1 MTDTQ
6 PPDNKSQAKSGR
18 RPLVLA
24 LQLAGFLVGLALLA
38 WCGKIAFSGEN
49 REAIS
54 NLGKAAPIDII
65 TLVLLSCVGVLLDG
79 LTIWLVLRPVRKIQL
94 SGMLATNAL
103 ATFLSLLPFKLSVM
117 TRVAIHRKRDG
128 VPLAIIGPWF
138 AAVGAVMLA
147 SLAPVLLLAAW
158 KQEIDL
164 LWITLLVIS
173 LLFVTVALTVAARTL
188 GCKRGL
194 RLIQAFAEKQPIRF
208 IERITKSETFVL
220 LDEGLAMLADFKNT
234 LAAVGL
240 RVLYIASMAARLFV
254 AARIVG
260 NPLPADQSL
269 FGSVAYFVIGVVSPV
284 GALGAREGGT
294 AKILEWFG
302 EIDFEQLAVIML
314 VVTGSEILANTALAA
329 IGIAWLRPDRLIR
342 GAGKSDL
349 PSADAHRTGQS
360 EPDRR

>member
-1 MTDTQ
+1 MTNNDAPNIQTLQ
-6 PPDNKSQAKSGR
+6 NTGR
-18 RPLVLA
+18 RPLMLA
-24 LQLAGFLVGLALLA
+24 LQLVGFLIGLALLA

-49 REAIS
+49 REAMS
-54 NLGKAAPIDII
+54 NLGEAPPNLMI
-65 TLVLLSCVGVLLDG
+65 TLVLLSVLGVILDG
-79 LTIWLVLRPVRKIQL
+79 LTIWLVLRPVRRIQL

-147 SLAPVLLLAAW
+147 AIAPILLLAAW
-158 KQEIDL
+158 RPEIDL
-164 LWITLLVIS
+164 LWIAMLVVSLLLV
-173 LLFVTVALTVAARTL
+173 TVMLSVAARTL
-188 GCKRGL
+188 GGQRGL
-194 RLIQAFAEKQPIRF
+194 RLIQAFAERQPIRL
-208 IERITKSETFVL
+208 IERITKSETFIL

-254 AARIVG
+254 ASRIVG
-260 NPLPADQSL
+260 NPLPTDQSL
-269 FGSVAYFVIGVVSPV
+269 FGSVAYFFIGIVSPV

-294 AKILEWFG
+294 AKFLEWFG

-342 GAGKSDL
+342 GAAKSDL
-349 PSADAHRTGQS
+349 PSADAHSTRQS
-360 EPDRR
+360 EPDGR